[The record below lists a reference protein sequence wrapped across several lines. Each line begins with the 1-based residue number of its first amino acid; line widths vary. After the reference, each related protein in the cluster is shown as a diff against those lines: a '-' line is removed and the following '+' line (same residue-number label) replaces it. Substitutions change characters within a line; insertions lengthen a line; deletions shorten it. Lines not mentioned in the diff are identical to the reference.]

1 MKTKSLS
8 FNIFRSTVVVGVA
21 VYILCASLF
30 ISKLHSYFEEQIFNE
45 LETECDFLISA
56 IRTVR
61 TVGTLGTIAEK
72 NHDSDNGTV
81 TFLSHI
87 VSKNRITL
95 VEAASGDVV
104 FDNMADAGKMENHA
118 LRFEIF
124 SAKEN
129 GSSKSSRYSETM
141 TQRTLYFAK
150 LFDFSEDDLSFRPN
164 RVSGEI
170 YSLFSEDISTTL
182 DMTAD
187 GTNDTTA
194 NSNTTAQYVMR
205 ISCNQHSIWV
215 LLLGMSSSLLMCLVI
230 ALIISGVLAGL
241 EAKKIAN
248 ALNKIDLENPDCA
261 DVFDEIKPF
270 TKRIA
275 EENFE
280 KKQREILRE
289 QFTANVSHEL
299 KTPLTSISGFAEI
312 MKTGNVDSKTVADFA
327 EDIYN
332 ESGRL
337 ITLVND
343 IIKLSK
349 LDEASLTLQKEKI
362 DLAKMTEEIVATL
375 KPTAEKRNIKIIM
388 NCASPNS
395 NYILGV
401 PSVINE
407 MIYNLIDNA
416 IKYNKD
422 GGSVDISILK
432 ENENVVFKISDT
444 GIGIAENELSR
455 IFERFYCVDK
465 SRSKKLGGTG
475 LGLSIVKHGAKY
487 HDAKISV
494 HSELGKGSVFEVR
507 F

>member
-1 MKTKSLS
+1 MKPKSLS

-30 ISKLHSYFEEQIFNE
+30 ISKLHSYFEEQIFSE

-56 IRTVR
+56 LKTIGTIGTVGTR
-61 TVGTLGTIAEK
+61 KANETVGTLETVAEK
-72 NHDSDNGTV
+72 NHASDNDTV

-87 VSKNRITL
+87 ESKNRITL
-95 VEAASGDVV
+95 VEAASGDVI
-104 FDNMADAGKMENHA
+104 FDNMADAGRMENHA

-150 LFDFSEDDLSFRPN
+150 LFDF
-164 RVSGEI
+164 
-170 YSLFSEDISTTL
+170 
-182 DMTAD
+182 AD
-187 GTNDTTA
+187 GINGASDTTA
-194 NSNTTAQYVMR
+194 DSDITSQYVMR
-205 ISCNQHSIWV
+205 ISCDQHSIWV
-215 LLLGMSSSLLMCLVI
+215 LVLGMSSSLLMCLVI
-230 ALIISGVLAGL
+230 ALIISGVFAGM

-248 ALNKIDLENPDCA
+248 ALNKIDLDNPDSV
-261 DVFDEIKPF
+261 DVFEEIKPF

-312 MKTGNVDSKTVADFA
+312 MKSGNVDSKTVADFA

-332 ESGRL
+332 ESARL

-362 DLAKMTEEIVATL
+362 DLVAMTEEIVATL
-375 KPTAEKRNIKIIM
+375 KSAAEKRGIKIIM
-388 NCASPNS
+388 NCTSPKG

-422 GGSVDISILK
+422 CGSVDISIFK
-432 ENENVVFKISDT
+432 ENENVVFKITDT
-444 GIGIAENELSR
+444 GIGIAEAELPR

-494 HSELGKGSVFEVR
+494 HSEVGKGSVFELR